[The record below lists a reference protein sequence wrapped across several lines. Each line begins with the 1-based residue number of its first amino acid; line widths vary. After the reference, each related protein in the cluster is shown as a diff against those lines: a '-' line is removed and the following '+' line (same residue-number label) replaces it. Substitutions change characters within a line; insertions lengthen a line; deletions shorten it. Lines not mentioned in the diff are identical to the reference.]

1 MEAAERVE
9 VNGQAGGDRG
19 KGLFLR
25 YAEGCWM
32 YRHDKG
38 LVSESDNSALESGN
52 PSYDVLKRVFYVALP
67 SMESIAKRLGKAGNV
82 FHLDVLREFY
92 SGEHNE
98 RKFREGELAC
108 LAFPARVLE
117 KRPGSRYLIGLEPV
131 AGSFEV
137 GSDLDLEPGDW
148 AVMHRI
154 SLVEKVPEGFAM
166 DMAER
171 LRKLGLDKT
180 YKFPKVAIK
189 YLKALKSRRY
199 DGRYEK
205 DKVPSDAGKGE
216 APQAEGRPEEAP
228 VKRPGEAHA

>member
-9 VNGQAGGDRG
+9 VNGPEGIDRG
-19 KGLFLR
+19 KALFLR

-38 LVSESDNSALESGN
+38 LVSEADNMALESGN
-52 PSYDVLKRVFYVALP
+52 PSYEVLKRMFYVAIP
-67 SMESIAKRLGKAGNV
+67 SMESIAERLGKAGNV
-82 FHLDVLREFY
+82 FDLDVLREFY

-117 KRPGSRYLIGLEPV
+117 NRPASRYLIGLEPV
-131 AGSFEV
+131 AGSFYVE
-137 GSDLDLEPGDW
+137 SDLELEPGDW

-154 SLVEKVPEGFAM
+154 NLVEKVPEGFALEL
-166 DMAER
+166 AER

-189 YLKALKSRRY
+189 YLKSLKSRRY
-199 DGRYEK
+199 NGFDKK
-205 DKVPSDAGKGE
+205 DQGPSDAGKGE
-216 APQAEGRPEEAP
+216 APQDEGRPEEAT